1 MRTREPRSFN
11 ADYPASLSPCGAKT
25 RRLIAV
31 FVLET
36 NYMGVKVAQREY
48 GNATAAMIWLPCKR
62 GSARH
67 LEERFVRFSVG
78 ERASNGIH
86 VSPFAWRPAQTP
98 STSRLSTRLPS
109 DLARFTW
116 THRTPVFSML
126 CSTRRTCM
134 LVHLV
139 SYVRDERRDPC
150 STFGPCTM
158 RSRRQGFGH
167 EA

>member
-11 ADYPASLSPCGAKT
+11 ADYTASLSPCGAKT

-62 GSARH
+62 GSARRH
-67 LEERFVRFSVG
+67 LEESLCASLFVG

-86 VSPFAWRPAQTP
+86 VSPFAWQRPAPKTP
-98 STSRLSTRLPS
+98 STSRLSKCAPAIRLLGSLFHVDACAGLRCFLCCALPGGLACWCILFHTWYATRGEI
-109 DLARFTW
+109 LAAPLAPAR
-116 THRTPVFSML
+116 
-126 CSTRRTCM
+126 
-134 LVHLV
+134 
-139 SYVRDERRDPC
+139 
-150 STFGPCTM
+150 
-158 RSRRQGFGH
+158 
-167 EA
+167 